1 MLEGRWFLMRIRLY
15 RTTENAIMGLV
26 ITFSDITTQKTV
38 QDQLHLARDYAQNI
52 IATIREAL
60 IVLNPLFQIVSASR
74 SFYRMFQL
82 RPEST
87 EGKSIYDINDKKW
100 DIPQL
105 RELLEQILPE
115 HNAFEDYLV
124 MYDFPIL
131 GQRSLMLNAKQI
143 YNVGG
148 NPELILLAFEDV
160 TNALPK

>member
-1 MLEGRWFLMRIRLY
+1 
-15 RTTENAIMGLV
+15 
-26 ITFSDITTQKTV
+26 
-38 QDQLHLARDYAQNI
+38 
-52 IATIREAL
+52 
-60 IVLNPLFQIVSASR
+60 
-74 SFYRMFQL
+74 MFQL